1 MSAQSI
7 SRRFE
12 EVNLELQLWRG
23 DKPASLATVSE
34 LRDIFG
40 VLDQSH
46 AILSLLYHGAD
57 PKLEDIRS
65 FIDREGI
72 VKPEMLSYVSLRYPL
87 DFVSLKAESPLTL
100 SLQVIEEIA
109 GSMWILFLALSPV
122 LLKELFD
129 MLKKIRQRRKNRTK
143 PSTLLNPEKRLL
155 KLLDVSYPSDP
166 NDISS
171 RDPIEEYMKATGIPD
186 RNTAMDE
193 MERLIRLWREYNRG
207 KREVVKL
214 ETEEHE
220 RDTTAALSMLT
231 LLELKDVQA
240 SGLPDRIEAY
250 HEAISKIIKSMPGR
264 STSGLHARSSITSIP
279 AAFETEEEDNGGDRK
294 RIPENR

>member
-7 SRRFE
+7 NKGFE
-12 EVNLELQLWRG
+12 KFNLELQLWRG
-23 DKPASLATVSE
+23 DKPASSATVSE

-40 VLDQSH
+40 VFDQSH
-46 AILSLLYHGAD
+46 AILSLLYHRTD
-57 PKLEDIRS
+57 PRLEDIS
-65 FIDREGI
+65 SLVDREGI
-72 VKPEMLSYVSLRYPL
+72 IKPEMLSYVSLLYPL

-100 SLQVIEEIA
+100 SLQVIKELA

-122 LLKELFD
+122 LLKQLFD
-129 MLKKIRQRRKNRTK
+129 MLREIRQRGKNREKLPT
-143 PSTLLNPEKRLL
+143 SLDPEKRLL
-155 KLLDVSYPSDP
+155 KLLEVPYPNHP

-171 RDPIEEYMKATGIPD
+171 PDPIKEYMKATGIPD

-214 ETEEHE
+214 ETEVHE
-220 RDTTAALSMLT
+220 RDVAAALSMH
-231 LLELKDVQA
+231 LLRELEDVRDI
-240 SGLPDRIEAY
+240 GFPDRTDAY
-250 HEAISKIIKSMPGR
+250 HEGISKIIKSMPGR

-279 AAFETEEEDNGGDRK
+279 TAFETEEEDNGRNRK
-294 RIPENR
+294 RIPENL